1 MDALEYVGDEGMFS
15 GWKVFEVVEVWEL
28 DVKLGIVGVIV
39 YGEIVGIGKGWG
51 MWYGKTVSSNT
62 ICLEI

>member
-1 MDALEYVGDEGMFS
+1 MRRRVGRKWDLNNWQNGLMDALEYVGDEGMFS

-39 YGEIVGIGKGWG
+39 YGEIVGIGKG
-51 MWYGKTVSSNT
+51 
-62 ICLEI
+62 

>member
-28 DVKLGIVGVIV
+28 DVKLGIAGVIV
-39 YGEIVGIGKGWG
+39 CGEIVGFGKG
-51 MWYGKTVSSNT
+51 
-62 ICLEI
+62 